1 MGPSMLDENDRP
13 AAADNASGHVSGEA
27 RPRDTPADHRPPSG
41 DMPPIQPQRDAMDA
55 GRHPELDADPHHQDA
70 KLDIGIDESFPAS
83 DPPSQ
88 TQPGKGLDPAP
99 SSGFRGESA
108 TPPPLD
114 GE

>member
-1 MGPSMLDENDRP
+1 MRDDSDPGPTDADAAEHVAAEN
-13 AAADNASGHVSGEA
+13 
-27 RPRDTPADHRPPSG
+27 RPRDTPPGHRPPSG
-41 DMPPIQPQRDAMDA
+41 DMPPIPPQRDGMDA
-55 GRHPELDADPHHQDA
+55 ANHPDLDADPHHEDA

-83 DPPSQ
+83 DPPAQ

-99 SSGFRGESA
+99 SSGFTSEAA